1 METCKNELSFYLKG
15 MVLQLLDV
23 LHSYYLLCCLLC
35 CRYGKSMTT
44 VVIYTS
50 VRGSVISDYYIKG
63 IMCVLE
69 VVVVDTYSVLMLP
82 LVEVLQLRCVIIVL
96 CTIWALAHGNCLRKN
111 KKLRRFRIGLVVA

>member
-1 METCKNELSFYLKG
+1 
-15 MVLQLLDV
+15 
-23 LHSYYLLCCLLC
+23 
-35 CRYGKSMTT
+35 MTT

-96 CTIWALAHGNCLRKN
+96 CTIWALAHGNCLRKSM
-111 KKLRRFRIGLVVA
+111 KLRRFRIGLRCGIEKSVFSFPTGYTNVHHVYVGSRCG